1 MRAFAMFTILLLA
14 NGAHASDLD
23 ALVAAERAFAASSP
37 KLGVKAAF
45 LGVLAD
51 DAIVFRPG
59 ATHARTW
66 YAGRPDT
73 APFRLEWAP
82 AAAEAADDL
91 GYTFGPYRLT
101 PIGADGSDGAP
112 AGGQFFSV
120 WVLREGRWRLLL
132 DNGIEHALQELP
144 GEAKDRAAGTRA
156 VEGGDEAALRS
167 ADDQLNAL
175 RATTF
180 DLAAW
185 RALSAADA
193 IELRSGQ
200 PPRAAVDLRDSAPMR
215 ARAERVLLRRSGDGR
230 LAATAGVTTGDR
242 PQSYQRVWRHQ
253 SEGWRLVV
261 DQVGD

>member
-1 MRAFAMFTILLLA
+1 MRRWLAGCGVLLA
-14 NGAHASDLD
+14 GLVSAAGVEDL
-23 ALVAAERAFAASSP
+23 VEAERAFAARSP
-37 KLGVKAAF
+37 QVGVKAAF

-51 DAIVFRPG
+51 DAIVFRP
-59 ATHARTW
+59 AAVAARAW

-101 PIGADGSDGAP
+101 PIEADGSDGAP
-112 AGGQFFSV
+112 VGGQFFSV
-120 WVLREGRWRLLL
+120 WVLREDRWRLLL

-167 ADDQLNAL
+167 ADDRLNAL

-180 DLAAW
+180 DPAAW
-185 RALSAADA
+185 HALAAADA

-200 PPRAAVDLRDSAPMR
+200 PPRVAADLRDSTPMR

-230 LAATAGVTTGDR
+230 LAATAGVTPGDR

-253 SEGWRLVV
+253 PEGWRLVV